1 MRVGMRCCSCFAGA
15 SVAGRDCWLP
25 TGWRVVMFL
34 LGCYYELFSRSE
46 QHFLRAFLQTRRVGG
61 PRQRNSC
68 LGFAARTC
76 RSGTQIGL
84 WRCSRRCPASGR
96 GGREELFGSARAL
109 STTKVWGPPPEGVEE
124 VVGEIVAEHP
134 TPKSLFCLRRGA
146 LFALTPDLTPDF
158 TSDFTPD
165 FTSGFTRTLDV
176 WLAPERTSQFR
187 QRRKTEQ
194 TAYTQ
199 NCFG

>member
-1 MRVGMRCCSCFAGA
+1 MLFLLCW
-15 SVAGRDCWLP
+15 SVDCWSGLLVADRVAC
-25 TGWRVVMFL
+25 GDVFAWVLLRVVQQERAAFSACFSADEARGWTPPEEFVSWL
-34 LGCYYELFSRSE
+34 RGADLQERYTNWALALFEEVPRFRE
-46 QHFLRAFLQTRRVGG
+46 GG
-61 PRQRNSC
+61 
-68 LGFAARTC
+68 
-76 RSGTQIGL
+76 
-84 WRCSRRCPASGR
+84 W
-96 GGREELFGSARAL
+96 REELLGSARAL

-165 FTSGFTRTLDV
+165 FTSGFTRTFDV

>member
-1 MRVGMRCCSCFAGA
+1 MGATTSCSAGA
-15 SVAGRDCWLP
+15 SSIFCVLFCRRGAWVDPARGIRVLASRRGLAGA
-25 TGWRVVMFL
+25 V
-34 LGCYYELFSRSE
+34 
-46 QHFLRAFLQTRRVGG
+46 HK
-61 PRQRNSC
+61 
-68 LGFAARTC
+68 LGFGVVRGGAPL
-76 RSGTQIGL
+76 Q
-84 WRCSRRCPASGR
+84 GR
-96 GGREELFGSARAL
+96 GWREELLGSARAL

-124 VVGEIVAEHP
+124 VVGETVAEHP
-134 TPKSLFCLRRGA
+134 TPKSLFWLRRGA